1 MGDAVKP
8 RTRRYASSLRADQ
21 ARETRRRIR
30 AAAEQLF
37 LARGWS
43 GTSMD
48 DVAKAAGV
56 SRQTVFSAFGSK
68 AGLLKEVCD
77 VALAGDDAP
86 LSLDERPEQQ
96 RVLATTDPAEAIRLH
111 AKAVTDAAM
120 RVGHLWPVLAGG
132 AGDAEIDKL
141 LEFYAEGRLWG
152 IGRIVDVL
160 VGLGALRKGRSA
172 KKAREAVWAVSDPA
186 AFVALMSRGWSRAE
200 YERYLIEAMTPLLL
214 D

>member
-1 MGDAVKP
+1 MTDAVKAP
-8 RTRRYASSLRADQ
+8 RRRYESSLRADQ

-37 LARGWS
+37 LAQGWS
-43 GTSMD
+43 GTSID

-56 SRQTVFSAFGSK
+56 ARQTVFSAFGSK

-86 LSLDERPEQQ
+86 LSLEERPDQQ
-96 RVLATTDPAEAIRLH
+96 RVLTTTDPAQAIRLH
-111 AKAVTDAAM
+111 AKVVTDASM

-132 AGDAEIDKL
+132 AGDPEINEL
-141 LEFYAEGRLWG
+141 LEFYTEGRLWG

-160 VGLGALRKGRSA
+160 VGLGALRKGRSV
-172 KKAREAVWAVSDPA
+172 KKAKEAVWAISDPT

-200 YERYLIEAMTPLLL
+200 YERYLREAMMALLL

>member
-1 MGDAVKP
+1 MTKGVKP
-8 RTRRYASSLRADQ
+8 RTRRYESSLRADQ

-30 AAAEQLF
+30 AAAEGLF

-43 GTSMD
+43 GTSMH

-86 LSLDERPEQQ
+86 LSLEERPDAQ

-111 AKAVTDAAM
+111 AKVVADVGM
-120 RVGHLWPVLAGG
+120 RVGHLWSVLAGG
-132 AGDAEIDKL
+132 AGDPEVDKL

-160 VGLGALRKGRSA
+160 EGLGALRKRRSA
-172 KKAREAVWAVSDPA
+172 KKAREAVWAVADPA

-200 YERYLIEAMTPLLL
+200 YERYLVETMTALLL